1 MYQALMS
8 NMGPI
13 RRSVLKLAL
22 PVTVSSLLQ
31 RTEGILSIFLVGGL
45 GASAIA
51 AVGIGQLIV
60 FIASTILTGLGAG
73 TTVVIAQLWG
83 ARRTHDA
90 GEAATHAIGVALLS
104 AALLTLI
111 GWFGTRPLMQVLGV
125 AEDVLAVAGPYLDIV
140 FVLFPITILL
150 QLQVAILHGTGDTR
164 TPMIAMIGVNLCF
177 LTAAYPLIY
186 GLAGL
191 PALGI
196 NGAAWGVG
204 IAETLGNVVLFARSR
219 TIFARSNQ
227 LRKDL
232 LGSMWEV
239 GMPVFV
245 ERSFHHAGSL
255 LFAKVILVY
264 GTVAYAAHQVGLS
277 IEAFSFMPGYGFAI
291 AASTMVGQSIGAG
304 KYSRAKLENWE
315 TNRQAAIVM
324 AGMGLLF
331 FFFPYALLRL
341 FTTDEA
347 VIELGTLFLKIA
359 AVAQLPLALT
369 MVVGGSLRGAGDTR
383 YILTVTLA
391 GMWAVRLP
399 LAFAAAYWWKLGLA
413 YVWCAMAAD
422 WFMRM
427 SLLLIRYQS
436 ERWREIQVIR

>member
-1 MYQALMS
+1 MS
-8 NMGPI
+8 SI
-13 RRSVLKLAL
+13 RRSVLRLAL

-51 AVGIGQLIV
+51 AVGIGQLLV
-60 FIASTILTGLGAG
+60 FIASTIITGLGAG

-83 ARRTHDA
+83 ARRTRDA
-90 GEAATHAIGVALLS
+90 GDAATHAVGVALVS
-104 AALLTLI
+104 AALLILV
-111 GWFGTRPLMQVLGV
+111 GQLGNRPVMQILGV
-125 AEDVLAVAGPYLDIV
+125 ANGVIAVAGPYLDIV
-140 FVLFPITILL
+140 FLLFPITVLL

-164 TPMIAMIGVNLCF
+164 TPMLAMIGVNLFF
-177 LTAAYPLIY
+177 LCAAYSLIY
-186 GLAGL
+186 GLGGF

-204 IAETLGNVVLFARSR
+204 LAETVGNLMLFTRSR
-219 TIFARSNQ
+219 GVFSRPAS
-227 LRKDL
+227 LRGDL
-232 LGSMWEV
+232 LSSMWEV
-239 GMPVFV
+239 GMPVFI

-255 LFAKVILVY
+255 LFAKVILLY

-291 AASTMVGQSIGAG
+291 AAATMVGQSIGAG
-304 KYSRAKLENWE
+304 KYSRAKLEHWE
-315 TNRQAAIVM
+315 TNRQAATVM
-324 AGMGLLF
+324 AGMGLVF
-331 FFFPYALLRL
+331 FFFPYALLRI

-347 VIELGTLFLKIA
+347 VIELGTMFLKIA

-383 YILTVTLA
+383 FILAVTLA
-391 GMWAVRLP
+391 GMWGVRLP
-399 LAFAAAYWWKLGLA
+399 LAFAAAYWWNLELT

-422 WFMRM
+422 WFIRM
-427 SLLLIRYQS
+427 GLLLTRYQS
-436 ERWREIQVIR
+436 ERWRGIQVIR

>member
-83 ARRTHDA
+83 ARRTQDA
-90 GEAATHAIGVALLS
+90 GEAATHAIGVALIS
-104 AALLTLI
+104 AVLLTII
-111 GWFGTRPLMQVLGV
+111 GWLGSRPLMQALGV

-177 LTAAYPLIY
+177 LVITYPLIY
-186 GLAGL
+186 GLDGL

-204 IAETLGNVVLFARSR
+204 IAETVGNVVLFARSR
-219 TIFARSNQ
+219 TIFARSVS

-232 LGSMWEV
+232 LESMWEV